1 MMRRAAVATQ
11 ALAAFSGMGMFS
23 SINGHEDTKAR
34 RKNNFFFV
42 SSCLRGPNTPLIT
55 LMLLKAHAARSCRRF
70 EPSEPARRRRRL
82 AG

>member
-1 MMRRAAVATQ
+1 MRRRAAFANAGSDCFQ
-11 ALAAFSGMGMFS
+11 P
-23 SINGHEDTKAR
+23 
-34 RKNNFFFV
+34 NFFFV

-70 EPSEPARRRRRL
+70 EPSEPARRRWRL